1 MENTYFE
8 FQAKGSHAPVFD
20 LIVPDWD
27 PKNIMGPN
35 RKLVLLK
42 DGERIIAKV
51 VDSVLNTFT
60 NETYMQIEDVD
71 GNKAT
76 ISSKLAAKNVAE
88 HSLVDNNDSFGR
100 ILLFQA
106 FQN

>member
-20 LIVPDWD
+20 LKVADWD

-76 ISSKLAAKNVAE
+76 ISSKNFHKITDPKQWSKKFKLFKIQN
-88 HSLVDNNDSFGR
+88 HIVDNV
-100 ILLFQA
+100 
-106 FQN
+106 